1 MCGIN
6 GYINFE
12 FRGEKHFFDRIE
24 KMNKALSHRGP
35 DDSGVYIGENLG
47 LGHTRLSIIDLSE
60 LGHQPMH
67 FNEHLIIFN
76 GEIYNF
82 LDLKSRLIK
91 LGHSFKSNSDTEV
104 LLHCFLE
111 YGEKC
116 FDLIEG
122 MFAFFI
128 LNKKTGVGYLVR
140 DRLGIKPI
148 YYYYNGKNFIFSS
161 EMSAIESFEEITLN
175 INDEIVPYYLKLL
188 YTPKNQ
194 TPYKEIKKLPAGSYI
209 KIDTK
214 NLDFKFN
221 NYWSLKNIN
230 HNNSSK
236 KYDWENI
243 KSLIINSIEKR
254 LISDVPIGLWLSG
267 GVDSSLIAGIISK
280 ELGVKLNT
288 FSYTYTKD
296 YEHLS
301 ESSRAEYVSKS
312 LNHNHKTI
320 AIDPVKIFSNID
332 EILSK
337 QEEWIG
343 NPAALIYHKLSE
355 ETKQHVTVALTG
367 TGGDELFG
375 GYNRYRALKLMN
387 FINKVPLN
395 FKFMNSLLNKYIP
408 QSRLSM
414 MGDLGRALIK
424 IFGAKD
430 KNLYNSYLRLISYMN
445 LDDINDIDMNFDM
458 TGDIMNDVM
467 RFDIKNYLAEDLLLL
482 SDKMS
487 MANSLELRV
496 PLIDH
501 TILEAAFSVDSSKR
515 MGKAGSKMYLRRWLQ
530 SYIDL
535 NELNRRKMGFAIP
548 IEPYLRELGIN
559 ELSKIF
565 EKSEIFSYIKKM
577 DTNTMLE
584 SFFNKGEDYV
594 NQIYSLYVLA
604 KWRLKKNK

>member
-1 MCGIN
+1 M
-6 GYINFE
+6 
-12 FRGEKHFFDRIE
+12 
-24 KMNKALSHRGP
+24 
-35 DDSGVYIGENLG
+35 
-47 LGHTRLSIIDLSE
+47 
-60 LGHQPMH
+60 
-67 FNEHLIIFN
+67 
-76 GEIYNF
+76 
-82 LDLKSRLIK
+82 
-91 LGHSFKSNSDTEV
+91 
-104 LLHCFLE
+104 
-111 YGEKC
+111 
-116 FDLIEG
+116 
-122 MFAFFI
+122 
-128 LNKKTGVGYLVR
+128 
-140 DRLGIKPI
+140 
-148 YYYYNGKNFIFSS
+148 
-161 EMSAIESFEEITLN
+161 
-175 INDEIVPYYLKLL
+175 
-188 YTPKNQ
+188 
-194 TPYKEIKKLPAGSYI
+194 
-209 KIDTK
+209 
-214 NLDFKFN
+214 
-221 NYWSLKNIN
+221 
-230 HNNSSK
+230 
-236 KYDWENI
+236 
-243 KSLIINSIEKR
+243 
-254 LISDVPIGLWLSG
+254 
-267 GVDSSLIAGIISK
+267 
-280 ELGVKLNT
+280 
-288 FSYTYTKD
+288 
-296 YEHLS
+296 S

-343 NPAALIYHKLSE
+343 NPAALIYHKLSK

-584 SFFNKGEDYV
+584 NFFNKGEDYV